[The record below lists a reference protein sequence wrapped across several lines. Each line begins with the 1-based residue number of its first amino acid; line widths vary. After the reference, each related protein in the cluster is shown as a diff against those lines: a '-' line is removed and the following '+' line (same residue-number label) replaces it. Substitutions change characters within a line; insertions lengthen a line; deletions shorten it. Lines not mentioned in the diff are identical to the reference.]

1 MTYLTPVQEN
11 KIVTSMANKRNRW
24 KLEEKHKDEAVG
36 ITVRNMANEDGRVSN
51 AAVANLIRMEA
62 QNQADEHKAQPD
74 LVDINVH
81 SQILEDPDFYG
92 NYDQL
97 AKIAEA
103 SGTDPFASHPVQAN
117 DLRPLTSDGRRGS
130 EQ

>member
-11 KIVTSMANKRNRW
+11 KIVASMANKRNRW

-62 QNQADEHKAQPD
+62 QNQVDEHKAQPD

-92 NYDQL
+92 NFDHL
-97 AKIAEA
+97 TAIAEA
-103 SGTDPFASHPVQAN
+103 SGTDPWAPRE
-117 DLRPLTSDGRRGS
+117 RP
-130 EQ
+130 